1 MSPDGTQE
9 NAPKQRPVIAVIGAA
24 SASPDGYRKAEE
36 VGRLIAERG
45 AVLVCGGL
53 SGVMEGACLGCS
65 RHGGEAV
72 GILPGPE
79 AWQANPFVTLAIP
92 TNMGHAR
99 NVIIA
104 HSAQAL
110 IAIEGEYGTLSE
122 IAVALKLGRP
132 VVAIDSWPDIPGVV
146 YVDSPEAAIA
156 EVFMRILQK

>member
-1 MSPDGTQE
+1 MSPDRTQGKK
-9 NAPKQRPVIAVIGAA
+9 PQQRPIIAVIGAA
-24 SASPDGYRKAEE
+24 KASPDGYRKAEA

-53 SGVMEGACLGCS
+53 GGVMEAACLGCAS
-65 RHGGEAV
+65 HGGEAI

-79 AWQANPFVTLAIP
+79 ACQGNAFVTLAIP

-104 HSAQAL
+104 HSARAL

-132 VVAIDSWPDIPGVV
+132 VVALDSWPDIPGVV
-146 YVDSPEAAIA
+146 YVDSPEVAIA
-156 EVFMRILQK
+156 EVFARII